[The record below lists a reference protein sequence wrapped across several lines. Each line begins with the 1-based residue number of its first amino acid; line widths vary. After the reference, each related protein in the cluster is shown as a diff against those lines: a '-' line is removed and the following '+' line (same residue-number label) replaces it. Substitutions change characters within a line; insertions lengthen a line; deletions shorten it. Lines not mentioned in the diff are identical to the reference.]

1 MTSADRKRRIITA
14 IQVKALNPPIR
25 WLAARGLAPT
35 VALLETTGRTSGLP
49 RRTPVSKGLDKAT
62 NTFWIIAEHG
72 RRAAYVRNIEAQPR
86 VRLRIGRHWRGGT
99 ATVLAGD
106 DPRSARTSPV
116 EAERGGGARD
126 GHRTADDPRRPR
138 PLLRGGPAA
147 TARAAAGAASG
158 GSPGAGPAGRGAL

>member
-1 MTSADRKRRIITA
+1 LSSSDRKRRIITA
-14 IQVKALNPPIR
+14 IQVKLLNPPIR

-35 VALLETTGRTSGLP
+35 VSLLETTGRTSGLP

-72 RRAAYVRNIEAQPR
+72 RKAAYVRNIEAQPR

-106 DPRSARTSPV
+106 DPRSREHHLSRLNAFTVRTMGT
-116 EAERGGGARD
+116 E
-126 GHRTADDPRRPR
+126 
-138 PLLRGGPAA
+138 LLTIRVDLD
-147 TARAAAGAASG
+147 RS
-158 GSPGAGPAGRGAL
+158 